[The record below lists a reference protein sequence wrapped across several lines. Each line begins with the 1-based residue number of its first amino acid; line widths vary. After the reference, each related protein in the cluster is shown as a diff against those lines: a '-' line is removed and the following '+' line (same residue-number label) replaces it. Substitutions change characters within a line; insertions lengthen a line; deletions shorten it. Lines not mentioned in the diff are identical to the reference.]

1 MELPFSLFYGCGSHG
16 PYSAQMWNF
25 PLIPSAKEVFNK
37 PFLCISGALMPHLL
51 TGCATTPLV
60 AEHLDHR
67 NDDLYPLAVTS
78 HSCSQPLV
86 CLSPWIC
93 LFWTWHMNGFTQRV
107 AFCAQL
113 LLPSMMLLLSSVCS
127 MSELHSVYS

>member
-1 MELPFSLFYGCGSHG
+1 
-16 PYSAQMWNF
+16 
-25 PLIPSAKEVFNK
+25 
-37 PFLCISGALMPHLL
+37 MPHLL

-86 CLSPWIC
+86 CLSVDLLILDLAHERIYTTCCLLCSAPFAQHDAFTVIC
-93 LFWTWHMNGFTQRV
+93 V
-107 AFCAQL
+107 
-113 LLPSMMLLLSSVCS
+113 
-127 MSELHSVYS
+127 